1 MPHLSHCVD
10 TGPGDPAT
18 LAGDA
23 KDWSLVTGLRQQVL
37 MELGTAL
44 SSPSKCSDL
53 PTIELMLEDS
63 DMPLWDNYGARLI
76 PRLTTSDKIFFS
88 GSDPDKFMYSV
99 KTDLDKGETIM
110 RYIWDVEDVS
120 QWLEPIN
127 ISHLMNILWKQCW
140 RGTCEGEG
148 CDGALLVVMS
158 VRRRARARLDL
169 LPRCSVIRVS
179 RVMSVTGGLVT
190 RHHQM
195 PAVRCKH
202 HIRDCWQSWQGPGD
216 GVLLRPHQCDV
227 TVRHGDQYPQVTT
240 GKYRVSTAWVI
251 RRLISD
257 LVIDSMIFLF
267 TRQSIIIGPHHPGCH
282 TLG

>member
-1 MPHLSHCVD
+1 
-10 TGPGDPAT
+10 
-18 LAGDA
+18 
-23 KDWSLVTGLRQQVL
+23 

-76 PRLTTSDKIFFS
+76 LSLTTSDKIFFS

-158 VRRRARARLDL
+158 ARRRARARLDL

-202 HIRDCWQSWQGPGD
+202 HIRDCWQSWQGPGEC
-216 GVLLRPHQCDV
+216 VLLRPHLVWCDGETRRPISASHNWQV
-227 TVRHGDQYPQVTT
+227 SSVSSLSDQEAHQWPGDWFNDIPLHTSIHYHRPSPP
-240 GKYRVSTAWVI
+240 RMPHIAWW
-251 RRLISD
+251 
-257 LVIDSMIFLF
+257 ID
-267 TRQSIIIGPHHPGCH
+267 
-282 TLG
+282 